1 MTTIRNY
8 KLFKKGETIGIALS
22 GGKDSLT
29 TLHILNK
36 LAKQQR
42 TTKILAITIDEG
54 IKGYRDKTLEF
65 AKKYLNCNYFNF
77 IDINGSKYREKD
89 EILKRLWKKDCVENG
104 VFFRGAFGGG
114 YDKLIIL
121 IDECDQLK
129 DAAFKYLRGEIE
141 ATQSYTRWCFTC
153 NDDKS
158 IPDAI
163 KSRVHYMPFKKVSAK
178 MFYTK
183 MFDILEKEKIDYTP
197 KILKAYS
204 DHYYCDIRQCISQL
218 QTNAIDGKLSQL

>member
-1 MTTIRNY
+1 MNTAEKMTEKYDYPI
-8 KLFKKGETIGIALS
+8 ET
-22 GGKDSLT
+22 DT
-29 TLHILNK
+29 TLWGFSIISELQESDYPDFVVKRLKALQYGPMGDGYNK
-36 LAKQQR
+36 L
-42 TTKILAITIDEG
+42 I
-54 IKGYRDKTLEF
+54 
-65 AKKYLNCNYFNF
+65 
-77 IDINGSKYREKD
+77 
-89 EILKRLWKKDCVENG
+89 V
-104 VFFRGAFGGG
+104 
-114 YDKLIIL
+114 L

-129 DAAFKYLRGEIE
+129 EASLKMLRGKIE
-141 ATQSYTRWCFTC
+141 STQSYTRWCFTC

>member
-1 MTTIRNY
+1 MKNTLWVDDYAPKHIDDYLWYNKQQEVQVKSWVKR
-8 KLFKKGETIGIALS
+8 KDIPHLLLS
-22 GGKDSLT
+22 GPPGTGKTSL
-29 TLHILNK
+29 
-36 LAKQQR
+36 
-42 TTKILAITIDEG
+42 
-54 IKGYRDKTLEF
+54 IKMLKNE
-65 AKKYLNCNYFNF
+65 LNCNDFNF
-77 IDINGSKYREKD
+77 ININGSKYREKD
-89 EILKRLWKKDCVENG
+89 EILKRLGKKDGVENG

-163 KSRVHYMPFKKVSAK
+163 KSRVHYMPFKKVSTK
-178 MFYTK
+178 MFYAK